1 MFRLLALL
9 CLLSPIPGNSQGVI
23 YIVKDTTAHVK
34 NVHSLLKQTEDMPA
48 VLLSNGTV
56 VYQGEHLELGKGTLP
71 NGDYNYI
78 ATPSNT
84 MEAKLKRGTTLKSM
98 EVTEIKKKGNVKYG
112 YWYLIMGED
121 NYIIQLEDAI
131 ATGEIILPK
140 DSMGVKK

>member
-1 MFRLLALL
+1 M
-9 CLLSPIPGNSQGVI
+9 I

-48 VLLSNGTV
+48 VLLSNGAV
-56 VYQGEHLELGKGTLP
+56 VYQGQFLEIGKGTLP

-84 MEAKLKRGTTLKSM
+84 MEAKLKRGTTLKSI
-98 EVTEIKKKGNVKYG
+98 EVMEIKKKGNVKYG

-140 DSMGVKK
+140 ASVSVKK